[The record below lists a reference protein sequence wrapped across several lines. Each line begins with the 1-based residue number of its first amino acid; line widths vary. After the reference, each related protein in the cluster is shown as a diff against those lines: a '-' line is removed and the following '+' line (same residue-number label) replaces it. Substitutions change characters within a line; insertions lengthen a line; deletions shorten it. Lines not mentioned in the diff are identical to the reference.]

1 MIILIIGPSGSGKG
15 TQTGLL
21 AEKLAVP
28 TISMGELMRKE
39 IAKGSVWG
47 QRAEKYVH
55 RGLWVPAKLTLEV
68 LRPELDK
75 YPGGFVLDGFPR
87 LIEQWD
93 LLEEYLTSRRK
104 RIDKIIYLE
113 LRDEEAVRRLLS
125 RVRTDDKREVI
136 EQRLKSFKDTVEPI
150 LSRAR
155 QLGILEQVD
164 GARPIEVIH
173 QDIMARL
180 NA

>member
-1 MIILIIGPSGSGKG
+1 MVILIIGPSGSGKG
-15 TQTGLL
+15 TQAGLL

-28 TISMGELMRKE
+28 TISMGELMRME
-39 IAKGSVWG
+39 IAKGSLLG
-47 QRAEKYVH
+47 QRAGKYVH
-55 RGLWVPAKLTLEV
+55 RGLWVPAKLTLQV

-93 LLEEYLTSRRK
+93 LLEEYLASRGK
-104 RIDKIIYLE
+104 RIDKMIYLKIG
-113 LRDEEAVRRLLS
+113 DGEAVRRLLS

-164 GARPIEVIH
+164 GERSIEAIH

-180 NA
+180 